1 MTRPQWILTCLVAML
16 FSCRWYNPAIAEDR
30 AYDGTRNNL
39 ANPTWGAAGTALVR
53 LAPAAYDD
61 GASAPR
67 GSLTIQ
73 LPNPRVVSNSMVTQP
88 VMLPNLHE
96 MTDWVFQWGQFVD
109 HDMDLTVIKG
119 KRGHAQGELIHLTG
133 RVLNNQGE
141 PVKGARIEVWQAN
154 THGRYAHPTDINPA
168 PLDPNF
174 QGYGVQVTDGE
185 GRYRFKT
192 IKPGAYPINPVNAT
206 NIRPPHIHFDVLGTK
221 DRLVTQ
227 MYFPDEPLNEQD
239 IIFKDLG
246 PAKDATI
253 GKVLPLTKELEPD
266 SLLINWDIILEK
278 G

>member
-1 MTRPQWILTCLVAML
+1 MNPPKNLSRREML
-16 FSCRWYNPAIAEDR
+16 EMA
-30 AYDGTRNNL
+30 
-39 ANPTWGAAGTALVR
+39 TALGF
-53 LAPAAYDD
+53 LA
-61 GASAPR
+61 
-67 GSLTIQ
+67 I
-73 LPNPRVVSNSMVTQP
+73 TQP
-88 VMLPNLHE
+88 LSSVLAQQVKRQPTPEQIMGPFYPILRPL
-96 MTDWVFQWGQFVD
+96 D

-119 KRGHAQGELIHLTG
+119 KRGHAQGKLIHLTG

-168 PLDPNF
+168 PLDANF
-174 QGYGVQVTDGE
+174 QGYGVQVTDAE

-192 IKPGAYPINPVNAT
+192 IKPGAYPINPVNPT
-206 NIRPPHIHFDVLGTK
+206 SIRPPHIHFDVLGTK